1 MPIKLAISTLNLANS
16 QYTDILVVFKLVN
29 AEVSVTRPQRTF
41 LNQKNACLVEA
52 VTATNSIKAINILF
66 DLTRDLKSVQCSFI
80 QNKKNQP
87 SSGTRSKILIQVFVH
102 CLFVLLPLS
111 FTGHN
116 YMATFNLKRV
126 LLIVPFT
133 NKCTLK

>member
-1 MPIKLAISTLNLANS
+1 M
-16 QYTDILVVFKLVN
+16 
-29 AEVSVTRPQRTF
+29 
-41 LNQKNACLVEA
+41 
-52 VTATNSIKAINILF
+52 NILF
-66 DLTRDLKSVQCSFI
+66 NLTRDLKSVQCSFI

-116 YMATFNLKRV
+116 YMATFNL
-126 LLIVPFT
+126 
-133 NKCTLK
+133 